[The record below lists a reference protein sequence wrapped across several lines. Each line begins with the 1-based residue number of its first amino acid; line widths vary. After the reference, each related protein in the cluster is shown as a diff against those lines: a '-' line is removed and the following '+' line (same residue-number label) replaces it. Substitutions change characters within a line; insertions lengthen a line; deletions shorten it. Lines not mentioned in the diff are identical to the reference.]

1 MTVQTTTTTTF
12 TGFPREGLDILA
24 GLAADNTREYVDA
37 HRADYESA
45 LLLPAKAFVVA
56 LGEELRARVS
66 PGIRAEP
73 RVNGSI
79 LRINRDTRFSSDKR
93 PYKEHLDMWF
103 WEGDAPSRERPGY
116 SVRLKPAT
124 VALSA
129 GMHRFEPAALA
140 AYRAAVDDDRR
151 GEELEIAID
160 DATARREITLGGLTY
175 KRVPREYDRD
185 HPRAE
190 LLRHGALYVSGE
202 WKLPRAV
209 SGPKF
214 VGWVADRLL
223 DMVPVERWLTATIP
237 PASAGSAGEGREV
250 RGGVS

>member
-1 MTVQTTTTTTF
+1 MTAPTANTF
-12 TGFPREGLDILA
+12 AGFPQDGLDVLA
-24 GLAADNTREYVDA
+24 GLAADNTREYFDA
-37 HRADYESA
+37 HRATYESA
-45 LLLPAKAFVVA
+45 LLEPAKAFVVT
-56 LGEELRARVS
+56 LGEQLRSHVS

-79 LRINRDTRFSSDKR
+79 LRINRDMRFSADKR

-116 SVRLKPAT
+116 SVRPKSAT
-124 VALSA
+124 VVLSA

-140 AYRAAVDDDRR
+140 AFRAAVDDDRR
-151 GEELEIAID
+151 GEALEIAID
-160 DATARREITLGGLTY
+160 DATARREIRLGGLAY

-202 WKLPRAV
+202 WKLPRVV

-223 DMVPVERWLTATIP
+223 DMAPVERWLSATIP
-237 PASAGSAGEGREV
+237 TGSPESPGA
-250 RGGVS
+250 

>member
-1 MTVQTTTTTTF
+1 MTVPTAKPF
-12 TGFPREGLDILA
+12 AGFPQEGLDVLG
-24 GLAADNTREYVDA
+24 GLATDNTREYFDA
-37 HRADYESA
+37 HRATYESA
-45 LLLPAKAFVVA
+45 LLEPAKAFVVA
-56 LGEELRARVS
+56 LGEQLRAHVS

-79 LRINRDTRFSSDKR
+79 LRINRDTRFSTDKR

-116 SVRLKPAT
+116 SVRLRPAT
-124 VALSA
+124 VVLGA

-140 AYRAAVDDDRR
+140 AYRAAVDDDGT
-151 GEELEIAID
+151 GEALEIAID
-160 DATARREITLGGLTY
+160 DATVRREVTVGGLAY
-175 KRVPREYDRD
+175 KRVPREFDRD

-202 WKLPRAV
+202 WKMPRV
-209 SGPKF
+209 ISGPKF

-223 DMVPVERWLTATIP
+223 DMVPVERWLSATIP
-237 PASAGSAGEGREV
+237 TGSAGSAGEGREDEAP
-250 RGGVS
+250 